1 MTQPSGAG
9 PTRLSILGE
18 PNIVVDHDLWLNFVT
33 QDLLDNISSSTYV
46 LITDTNLFD
55 KYVPAFQQRFEAAA
69 AEKSARLLTYAIA
82 PGEASKSR
90 ETKAELEDWMLSHQ
104 CTRDTVII
112 ALGGGVIGDMIGY
125 VAATFMR
132 GVRFVQVPTTL
143 LAMVD
148 SSIGGKTAIDTPMG
162 KNLVGSFWQPRRIY
176 IDLNFLETLPP
187 REFING
193 MAEVVKTAAIWDEAE
208 FTTLEQSA
216 PQILSAVRSKGV
228 DRLKPIRDA
237 LKRIVLGSA
246 RVKAEVVSSDEREG
260 GLRNLLNFGHS
271 IGHAIE
277 AILTPQLLHGEAVA
291 IGMVKEA
298 ELARF
303 LGVLKPGAVSRLTKC
318 IASYDLPT
326 SLNDKRVIKLTA
338 GKQCPVDIMLE
349 KMAVDKK
356 NDGKK
361 KKIVL
366 LSEIG
371 KTYEPKASVV
381 EDRNIRIV
389 LSSCVRV
396 NPGVPSGLKVTVTPP
411 AQRVSPIEL

>member
-1 MTQPSGAG
+1 MANAEGNG
-9 PTRLSILGE
+9 PTRISILGE
-18 PNIVVDHDLWLNFVT
+18 SNIIVDHGLWLNFVT
-33 QDLLDNISSSTYV
+33 NDLLQNIPTSTYV

-55 KYVPAFQQRFEAAA
+55 TYVPEFQSRFDDASRGQAT
-69 AEKSARLLTYAIA
+69 RLLTYTIP

-90 ETKAELEDWMLSHQ
+90 ETKAEIEDWMLSQQ

-112 ALGGGVIGDMIGY
+112 ALGGGVMGDMIGY

-162 KNLVGSFWQPRRIY
+162 KNLVGAFWQPERIY
-176 IDLNFLETLPP
+176 IDLTFLETLPV

-193 MAEVVKTAAIWDEAE
+193 MAEVVKTAAIWNEVE
-208 FTTLEQSA
+208 FTVLEESA
-216 PQILSAVRSKGV
+216 ARILECVRSKGK
-228 DRLKPIRDA
+228 DRLNPIRDV
-237 LKRIVLGSA
+237 LKSIVIGSA
-246 RVKAEVVSSDEREG
+246 GVKAEVVSSDEREG

-271 IGHAIE
+271 IGHAFE

-298 ELARF
+298 ELARY
-303 LGVLKPGAVSRLTKC
+303 LGVLRPGAVARLVKC

-326 SLNDKRVIKLTA
+326 SIHDKRVVKLTA
-338 GKQCPVDIMLE
+338 GKKCPVDTLLE
-349 KMAVDKK
+349 KMGVDKK

-366 LSEIG
+366 LSAIG
-371 KTYEPKASVV
+371 RCNTERS
-381 EDRNIRIV
+381 RGFR
-389 LSSCVRV
+389 RH
-396 NPGVPSGLKVTVTPP
+396 SGP
-411 AQRVSPIEL
+411 ARF